1 MTQVQE
7 QIHETTQTQLL
18 PRTSDL
24 KDYVAKLIFVT
35 ILVFWMARKIQPTRL
50 IRSGGVAE

>member
-1 MTQVQE
+1 MTQVLE
-7 QIHETTQTQLL
+7 QIHETTQTQVL

-35 ILVFWMARKIQPTRL
+35 ILVFWMARKI
-50 IRSGGVAE
+50 

>member
-1 MTQVQE
+1 MTQVLE

-24 KDYVAKLIFVT
+24 KDDVAKLIFVT
-35 ILVFWMARKIQPTRL
+35 ILVFWMARKVQPTRL